1 MPRGSGKHGGA
12 RPVRSPADKRI
23 DNPGRPPSKGTTRL
37 QRLLMERHGYS
48 PEEAVAGIL
57 SGELAT
63 VLIPD
68 EHRWALARWLAA
80 GLPAEG
86 LEEVRE
92 ALEDVIRQLTRA

>member
-1 MPRGSGKHGGA
+1 VPTNRGNRTTNRYTG
-12 RPVRSPADKRI
+12 
-23 DNPGRPPSKGTTRL
+23 GRPPQKVIIEAEEGAALRK
-37 QRLLMERHGYS
+37 LLHERHGYS

-80 GLPAEG
+80 GLPGEG
-86 LEEVRE
+86 LEGVRE
-92 ALEDVIRQLTRA
+92 ALEDVIRQLTRAQ